1 MVGWF
6 AEREDTKLWPGQR
19 FTLKVKEP
27 LFAARSKYQDV
38 LLFESA
44 TYGKVLVLDG
54 VIQLTEKDE
63 HAYQEAITHIPLF
76 AHPNPESVLI
86 LGAGDGGVC
95 REVCRHKGVK
105 TVTQCEIDAMVIDV
119 SKRFLGTTVAT
130 SFDDPRV
137 NLVIGDAAEFIRDK
151 AAAYDVI
158 IVDSSDPNEGPAES
172 LFTPE
177 FYANLAKALK
187 PGGIVCT
194 QGECMWQNI
203 DLIKDV
209 MSKAATIFPTV
220 DYAYSCVPTYP
231 SGQIGYLLC
240 SKSSCATYA
249 RSPKRAPPADLA
261 AQLKYYTPAIHR
273 AAFVLPRF
281 AETALA
287 AIRRPSSA
295 CLHTRAEYGL
305 WVGASIAVVAAAFA
319 AGRFLG
325 AAKKA

>member
-1 MVGWF
+1 MF
-6 AEREDTKLWPGQR
+6 QSE
-19 FTLKVKEP
+19 
-27 LFAARSKYQDV
+27 
-38 LLFESA
+38 

-63 HAYQEAITHIPLF
+63 HAYQEAITHIPMF
-76 AHPNPESVLI
+76 AHPKPESVLI

-105 TVTQCEIDAMVIDV
+105 TIVQCEIDEMVINV

-137 NLVIGDAAEFIRDK
+137 KLVIGDAAEFIRDK

-203 DLIKDV
+203 ELIKDV
-209 MSKAATIFPTV
+209 LAKAATVFPVV

-240 SKSSCATYA
+240 SKASCAMYA
-249 RSPKRAPPADLA
+249 RTPRHEPTPELA

-273 AAFVLPRF
+273 AAFVLPAF
-281 AETALA
+281 AQAALA
-287 AIRRPSSA
+287 AVRPASGA
-295 CLHTRAEYGL
+295 CHTTTEYAVWG
-305 WVGASIAVVAAAFA
+305 GIAVAIAALGFA
-319 AGRFLG
+319 AGSLLRR
-325 AAKKA
+325 K